1 MMEIILRKYA
11 KLAVKIG
18 ANVQQNQ
25 YVLVNS
31 PVDCASLARLV
42 VEEAY
47 AAGAKYVYVNWSD
60 ELVSRQHYL
69 NCSVEQL
76 EHIPSWMVGRLQ
88 DAVDQN
94 ACLIAISAPTP
105 GLMGDVDPMKMQKA
119 AIASQKALQFFS
131 KYTAGNQGQWNIV
144 AMPTAAWARKVF
156 TNISDEEAVEKLWEA
171 ILSASRVTEDNDP
184 VAEWT
189 DHMNQMA
196 RRNTILNEY
205 NFKTLHFKNELG
217 TDFTLDLVK
226 DHIWAGGGE
235 HTTKGV
241 YFAPNIPT
249 EEAFTM
255 PEKTGVNG
263 VVYSTKPLNYQ
274 GKLIEDFWLR
284 FEHGKVVDFDA
295 KKEKET
301 LQSLLEFDEGSCYLG
316 EVALVPDD
324 SPISNSKILFMN
336 TLFDENAS
344 CHLALG
350 RAYPMNVK
358 GGTQMTDEQLTEA
371 GANLSLTHVDFMFG
385 DATMH
390 IAGTK
395 YDGTE
400 VVVFDKG
407 NFVF

>member
-1 MMEIILRKYA
+1 MMEMILRKYA

-25 YVLVNS
+25 YVIVNS

-47 AAGAKYVYVNWSD
+47 AAGAEYVYVNWTD
-60 ELVSRQHYL
+60 ELVAKQHYL
-69 NCSVEQL
+69 NCDLSIL
-76 EHIPSWMVGRLQ
+76 ERVPSWIVDRLQ
-88 DAVDQN
+88 EAVDKN
-94 ACLIAISAPTP
+94 ACMIAISAPTP
-105 GLMGDVDPMKMQKA
+105 GLMSDVDPMKMQKA

-131 KYTAGNQGQWNIV
+131 KYTSGNQGQWTIV

-156 TNISDEEAVEKLWEA
+156 KDVTDEEAVERLWNA
-171 ILSASRVTEDNDP
+171 ILSASRVTENNDP
-184 VAEWT
+184 IAEWT
-189 DHMNQMA
+189 NHMNQMA
-196 RRNTILNEY
+196 RRNDLLNSF
-205 NFKTLHFKNELG
+205 NFKTLHFKNDLG

-263 VVYSTKPLNYQ
+263 IVYSTKPLNYQ

-284 FEHGKVVDFDA
+284 FEQGKVVEFDA
-295 KKEKET
+295 KKEKEA
-301 LQSLLEFDEGSCYLG
+301 LQSLIELDEGSCYLG
-316 EVALVPDD
+316 EVALVPYD

-358 GGTQMTDEQLTEA
+358 GGAAMSDDELKAA
-371 GANLSLTHVDFMFG
+371 GSNLSLTHVDFMFG
-385 DATMH
+385 DNTMH
-390 IAGTK
+390 IVGTQ

-400 VVVFDKG
+400 VVVFDQG